1 MLERIESSSW
11 FYSNDSNQS
20 AFGELKMNINQAF
33 DDQHDC
39 SMEWDGIARSY
50 SHQDST
56 YLAFSM
62 EKEVVADKITPV

>member
-33 DDQHDC
+33 DDQYDYRIEC
-39 SMEWDGIARSY
+39 DGIDRSY
-50 SHQDST
+50 S
-56 YLAFSM
+56 Y
-62 EKEVVADKITPV
+62 